1 MSSLRKLFC
10 LVCFCLL
17 IPGSG
22 FAENCEVGVKVIK
35 GSKHKS
41 KTTNFGSLSKSLV
54 TMKGQLGNLPY
65 KEYGVMT
72 TRSQS
77 VKFGA
82 EGNFSVRDAM
92 GKPHVVKIK
101 PLTVKDKR
109 VEVLVDWHGSDSSK
123 LLSTKLKVLNGENVM
138 LGTDSSGEHSTI
150 LSIQVSCPT

>member
-1 MSSLRKLFC
+1 MNSLSKLFI
-10 LVCFCLL
+10 LGCFCLL
-17 IPGSG
+17 LPTSV
-22 FAENCEVGVKVIK
+22 FAESCEVGVKVIK
-35 GSKHKS
+35 GSKQKS
-41 KTTNFGSLSKSLV
+41 KATNFGSLGKSLV
-54 TMKGQLGNLPY
+54 SMKGQLENLPY

-92 GKPHVVKIK
+92 DKPHVVKIK

-123 LLSTKLKVLNGENVM
+123 LLSTKLKVLNGESVM

-150 LSIQVSCPT
+150 LSIQVSCPS